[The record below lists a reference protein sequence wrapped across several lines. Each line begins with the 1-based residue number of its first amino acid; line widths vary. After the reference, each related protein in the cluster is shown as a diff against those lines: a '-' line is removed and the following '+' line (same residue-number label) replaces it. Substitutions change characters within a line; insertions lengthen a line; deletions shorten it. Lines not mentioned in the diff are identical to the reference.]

1 MAAVIEKKEGNN
13 VYFKFEIASEDFA
26 SACEKAYLKA
36 RKDIALPGFRK
47 GKVPRQIIERNF
59 GKDVFYNEALD
70 LLLPDMYETILADL
84 DLKPIDYP
92 NFDIDGEIVA
102 GEPVKMIGN
111 VEVRPVL
118 ELKKYKGLEIEKK
131 DFAVTDEHVDRELQ
145 AARDKNARLVDES
158 DRPVEKG
165 DVLTIDYAGFV
176 GDDQFEGGTAE
187 NQTLEIGS
195 GAFIPGFEDQLIGK
209 SVGDNV
215 DVNVTFPT
223 EYHADHL
230 AGKEAVF
237 KVKIHELKKKVLPE
251 LDDEFVKDVS
261 EFDTLDEYKA
271 SIRTRL
277 EEDFKNQEE
286 AETEHAIVH
295 ELIELN
301 DFDVPQAMV
310 RNQLNEEIE
319 NFAYRLQMQGL
330 NLEDYMKYTGTTI
343 EMLKMQME
351 PMAKERV
358 KQEIILDA
366 VATAENIKATDEEVD
381 ADVENA
387 ASYLK
392 DEDKAKFMEDLK
404 AKNLAYIQEK
414 IQMRKAM
421 AFIKE
426 HVVYK

>member
-1 MAAVIEKKEGNN
+1 MAAVIEKKEGNK
-13 VYFKFEIASEDFA
+13 VYFNFEIAGDDFA

-36 RKDIALPGFRK
+36 RKDIVLPGFRK
-47 GKVPRQIIERNF
+47 GRVPRQIIERNF

-70 LLLPDMYETILADL
+70 IILPDLYENILKEL

-92 NFDIDGEIVA
+92 NFDIDGEIVS
-102 GEPVKMIGN
+102 GNPVKMKGN
-111 VEVRPVL
+111 VDVRPEL

-131 DFAVTDEHVDRELQ
+131 DFQVTDEHVDRELD
-145 AARDKNARLVDES
+145 AAREKNARLVDES

-176 GDDQFEGGTAE
+176 GEEQFEGGTAE

-209 SVGDNV
+209 KVGD
-215 DVNVTFPT
+215 DVEVKVTFPS

-237 KVKIHELKKKVLPE
+237 KVKVHELKKKLLPD

-261 EFDTLDEYKA
+261 EFDTLTEYKD
-271 SIRTRL
+271 SIRKRL
-277 EEDFKNQEE
+277 EEEFKNQEE
-286 AETEHAIVH
+286 AETEHALVH
-295 ELIELN
+295 ALIEAN
-301 DFDVPQAMV
+301 EFEVPSAMV

-330 NLEDYMKYTGTTI
+330 NLDDYMKYTGTSI
-343 EMLKMQME
+343 ESLKMQME

-358 KQEIILDA
+358 KQEMILDA
-366 VATAENIKATDEEVD
+366 VATAEKIEATDAEVD
-381 ADVENA
+381 EDVENA

-392 DEDKAKFMEDLK
+392 DEDKEKFKADLK
-404 AKNLAYIQEK
+404 AKNLSYIQEK
-414 IQMRKAM
+414 IKMRKAM
-421 AFIKE
+421 ALVKE
-426 HVVYK
+426 HAVFK